1 MNSDVKD
8 TILIGDQTVLSFK
21 AKVPKGAKYI
31 FPVPQNPITQGV
43 EIIGKPVTDTLSVS
57 GGEMELETRI
67 TLSSFD
73 SGSYTIPPIPAYMQ
87 KADGSVDTI
96 WYDGGKL
103 EVKTIQIDT
112 TTFKPYDIK
121 GQLNYPYTVDEFL
134 PWAGLLAVLI
144 ALGYFIRRLI
154 KSRREKRS
162 LFKKPVIQDPPHIVA
177 LKTLEAINARKLW
190 QNKQEKLYYTE
201 IVDTLRIYLEGRFN
215 IATMEKTTGEILESL
230 SSGKIDPKELNNL
243 KELLYLADFV
253 KFAKYKP
260 STEDNE
266 NAIPGAVRFV
276 NATSPQDTAEEKGR

>member
-43 EIIGKPVTDTLSVS
+43 ELIGKPVTDTLSVS